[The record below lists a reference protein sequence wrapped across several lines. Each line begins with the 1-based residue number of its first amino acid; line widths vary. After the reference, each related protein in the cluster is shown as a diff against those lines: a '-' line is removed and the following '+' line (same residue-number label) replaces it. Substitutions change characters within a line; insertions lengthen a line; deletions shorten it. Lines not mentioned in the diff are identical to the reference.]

1 MKSIKERETEKAE
14 ERTGEDRQE
23 RTARE
28 LIELLNELRVILP
41 GVQVLFAFLL
51 TVPFTQRFPDL
62 DDLETR
68 VFFMTLLCTAVA
80 TALLIAP
87 SAHHRILWRRGVR
100 EQRLVLGNR
109 LTIAGLIFLLP
120 AIVGVVFVIT
130 AFIFDLTAAIIVTGL
145 LALFFALLWFAL
157 PLRYREAERLNPYCV
172 EPSLGSV
179 TAPSEADETRA
190 AYLAITPVANRGSGS
205 CHPVSRACSSSE
217 GRSTLKVLFSMSK
230 VTVSPSFR
238 AAMGPRW
245 AASGATWPAIRP
257 RVAPEKR
264 PSVRRATVSPRPWP
278 TRAAVTPSISR
289 MPGPPFGPS

>member
-1 MKSIKERETEKAE
+1 MKSIKERELEKAD

-51 TVPFTQRFPDL
+51 MVPFTQRFPDL
-62 DDLETR
+62 DDLETG

-100 EQRLVLGNR
+100 EQRLVVGNM

-130 AFIFDLTAAIIVTGL
+130 AFLFGLTAAIIVTGL
-145 LALFFALLWFAL
+145 LALFFALLWFIL
-157 PLRYREAERLNPYCV
+157 PLRYRE
-172 EPSLGSV
+172 
-179 TAPSEADETRA
+179 
-190 AYLAITPVANRGSGS
+190 
-205 CHPVSRACSSSE
+205 
-217 GRSTLKVLFSMSK
+217 
-230 VTVSPSFR
+230 
-238 AAMGPRW
+238 
-245 AASGATWPAIRP
+245 
-257 RVAPEKR
+257 
-264 PSVRRATVSPRPWP
+264 
-278 TRAAVTPSISR
+278 
-289 MPGPPFGPS
+289 

>member
-1 MKSIKERETEKAE
+1 MKSIKERESGKAE

-87 SAHHRILWRRGVR
+87 SAHHRILWRGGIS
-100 EQRLVLGNR
+100 EQRLVLGNMF
-109 LTIAGLIFLLP
+109 TIAGLIFLLP

-130 AFIFDLTAAIIVTGL
+130 AFIFDLTAAFVVTGL
-145 LALFFALLWFAL
+145 LALFFVMLWFVF
-157 PLRYREAERLNPYCV
+157 PLRYRGKE
-172 EPSLGSV
+172 
-179 TAPSEADETRA
+179 D
-190 AYLAITPVANRGSGS
+190 
-205 CHPVSRACSSSE
+205 
-217 GRSTLKVLFSMSK
+217 
-230 VTVSPSFR
+230 
-238 AAMGPRW
+238 
-245 AASGATWPAIRP
+245 
-257 RVAPEKR
+257 
-264 PSVRRATVSPRPWP
+264 
-278 TRAAVTPSISR
+278 
-289 MPGPPFGPS
+289 